1 MKNKTLLY
9 LNRVLAF
16 IVFLVVFGSI
26 FFDYGVR
33 QGIRQML
40 FEHYGIEHAYMGDL
54 SMLFVFAAFYLALLI
69 IADWFIGAVF
79 YSKKP
84 YIVVAILSIAFI
96 TLMWA
101 IFGLENLF
109 GDPVGGFTT
118 SDIIY
123 DSIITALTLA
133 IGIIYFLAALKF
145 EKKQI

>member
-1 MKNKTLLY
+1 MKNKILLY
-9 LNRVLAF
+9 INKVLAF
-16 IVFLVVFGSI
+16 IAVLATFGKI
-26 FFDYGVR
+26 FYEYGVHK
-33 QGIRQML
+33 GIEQML

-96 TLMWA
+96 TIMWV

-109 GDPVGGFTT
+109 GDSIGGFTT

-133 IGIIYFLAALKF
+133 IGFIYFLAALKF
-145 EKKQI
+145 EKNQI